1 VAIDAGKKMNVIDK
15 VISALAG
22 YFEQLKSIRTEY
34 WLNRS
39 DNIGSDS
46 MNGIVTAFTFVL
58 ARSRFQE
65 VPSPQQYG
73 AILIVYVVIVCIVGG
88 IACFVIKAAAENLT
102 NSIRAFVATA
112 WIASTIGGLLIASRI
127 FAMLEEWIATIWIA
141 SFSNFGDPDVIGA
154 ALLAAIVGVGVVAFI
169 GSRQTAAVIATS
181 TKDRI
186 IALSGLAIATFFGL
200 AVVVGLG
207 RND

>member
-127 FAMLEEWIATIWIA
+127 FA